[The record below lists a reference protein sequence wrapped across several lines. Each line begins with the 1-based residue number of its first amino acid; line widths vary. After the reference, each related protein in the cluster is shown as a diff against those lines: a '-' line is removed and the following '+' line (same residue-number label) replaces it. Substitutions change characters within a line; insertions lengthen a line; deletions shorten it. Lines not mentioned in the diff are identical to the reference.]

1 MLATIYNDLI
11 TYPFNTM
18 YAGTGVFIAYSSCLE
33 KHDILN
39 GYICTDVNHTGPF
52 EVPMAM
58 LPYLEIILA
67 EPKIKWK
74 QIAMPLYYGNTAMK
88 NTSDSIIKHFFRD
101 ITVGYERLSKV
112 VTEKG
117 KVYYGG
123 NGMIFDQHM
132 KPLVLYTATVTDI
145 TPVTVPN
152 RPARMKTT
160 ISAFNVRV
168 SPQVL
173 LKDDM
178 LKKSIIS
185 KAIPSLISK
194 SIGGIRVRDA
204 VSGKPITPKIIIED
218 LSEWIKRPAKV
229 GSPQTFKE
237 DMQKF
242 LSREDIIQDIVE
254 CL

>member
-1 MLATIYNDLI
+1 MIATVYNDII
-11 TYPFNTM
+11 TYPFNTS
-18 YAGTGVFIAYSSCLE
+18 YADTSVYVTNSSCLE

-39 GYICTDVNHTGPF
+39 GYICTDVNHTGSF
-52 EVPMAM
+52 EVPMAI
-58 LPYLEIILA
+58 LPYLETILT

-74 QIAMPLYYGNTAMK
+74 QIAMPLYYEGTVLK
-88 NTSDSIIKHFFRD
+88 NTSYAIIKWFFKE
-101 ITVGYERLSKV
+101 IQVGGRRLSKV
-112 VTEKG
+112 ITKKG
-117 KVYYGG
+117 EVYYGG
-123 NGMIFDQHM
+123 KGMIFDRHM
-132 KPLVLYTATVTDI
+132 KPLVLYTATVTGMTSVTI
-145 TPVTVPN
+145 PHRPV
-152 RPARMKTT
+152 RMNAT

-185 KAIPSLISK
+185 KVIPSLVSK
-194 SIGGIRVRDA
+194 SFQAIRGVVLD
-204 VSGKPITPKIIIED
+204 KPITPKVIIED

-229 GSPQTFKE
+229 GNPQTFKE

>member
-1 MLATIYNDLI
+1 MTATVYNDII
-11 TYPFNTM
+11 TYPFNTS
-18 YAGTGVFIAYSSCLE
+18 YADTGVYVTSSSCLE

-39 GYICTDVNHTGPF
+39 GYICTDVNHTGSF
-52 EVPMAM
+52 EVPMVI
-58 LPYLEIILA
+58 LPYLETILT

-74 QIAMPLYYGNTAMK
+74 QIAMPLYYEGTVLK
-88 NTSDSIIKHFFRD
+88 NTSYAIIKWFFKE
-101 ITVGYERLSKV
+101 IQVGGRRLSKV
-112 VTEKG
+112 ITKKG
-117 KVYYGG
+117 EVYYGG
-123 NGMIFDQHM
+123 NGMIFDRHM
-132 KPLVLYTATVTDI
+132 KPLVLYTATVTDMTSVTI
-145 TPVTVPN
+145 PHRPV
-152 RPARMKTT
+152 RMKAT

-185 KAIPSLISK
+185 KVIPSLVSK
-194 SIGGIRVRDA
+194 SFQAIRGVVLD
-204 VSGKPITPKIIIED
+204 KPITPKVIIED

-229 GSPQTFKE
+229 GNPQTFKE

>member
-1 MLATIYNDLI
+1 MVATIYNDLI
-11 TYPFNTM
+11 TYPFNTVH
-18 YAGTGVFIAYSSCLE
+18 ANTGVFIAYSSCLE
-33 KHDILN
+33 EHDILN
-39 GYICTDVNHTGPF
+39 GYICTDVNHTGSF

-58 LPYLEIILA
+58 LPYLETILVQP
-67 EPKIKWK
+67 EIKWK
-74 QIAMPLYYGNTAMK
+74 QIAMPLYYGNTAVK
-88 NTSDSIIKHFFRD
+88 NTSDAIIKHFFRD
-101 ITVGYERLSKV
+101 IQAGYERLSKI
-112 VTEKG
+112 VTRKG
-117 KVYYGG
+117 EVYYGG

-132 KPLVLYTATVTDI
+132 KPLVLYTATVTGM
-145 TPVTVPN
+145 TPVTVPH
-152 RPARMKTT
+152 RPVRMKTT
-160 ISAFNVRV
+160 ISALNVRV

-178 LKKSIIS
+178 LKKNIIS
-185 KAIPSLISK
+185 KVIPSLVSRSFT
-194 SIGGIRVRDA
+194 SIRGVVFD
-204 VSGKPITPKIIIED
+204 KPVTPKIIIED

>member
-1 MLATIYNDLI
+1 MAAIDYNYIITSPFSTIYAD
-11 TYPFNTM
+11 
-18 YAGTGVFIAYSSCLE
+18 TGAYIISSSCLE

-39 GYICTDVNHTGPF
+39 GYICTDVNHTGSF

-67 EPKIKWK
+67 QPKIKWK
-74 QIAMPLYYGNTAMK
+74 QIAMPLYYGDTTIK
-88 NTSDSIIKHFFRD
+88 NTSDAIIRWFFRE
-101 ITVGYERLSKV
+101 TPVGNKRLSKIMS
-112 VTEKG
+112 KG
-117 KVYYGG
+117 GVYYGG

-132 KPLVLYTATVTDI
+132 KPLVLYTVTVTGM
-145 TPVTVPN
+145 TPVTVPH
-152 RPARMKTT
+152 RPVKMKTT

-168 SPQVL
+168 SPKVF

-185 KAIPSLISK
+185 KAIPSLVSE
-194 SIGGIRVRDA
+194 SFSVVRGVVLD
-204 VSGKPITPKIIIED
+204 KPITPKVIIED
-218 LSEWIKRPAKV
+218 LSDWIKRPAKV
-229 GSPQTFKE
+229 GNPQTFKE

-242 LSREDIIQDIVE
+242 LSREDIIQDITE

>member
-1 MLATIYNDLI
+1 MTATDYNNLV
-11 TYPFNTM
+11 TYPFGTT
-18 YAGTGVFIAYSSCLE
+18 YVDTGVFVVSSCLE
-33 KHDILN
+33 EHNILN
-39 GYICTDVNHTGPF
+39 GYICTDVNHTGSF

-67 EPKIKWK
+67 QPRIKWK
-74 QIAMPLYYGNTAMK
+74 QIAMPLYYEKIVTK
-88 NTSDSIIKHFFRD
+88 NTSDAIIKHFFRE
-101 ITVGYERLSKV
+101 TPVGRERLSKV
-112 VTEKG
+112 MTRKG
-117 KVYYGG
+117 EVYYGG

-132 KPLVLYTATVTDI
+132 KPLVLYTATVTDM
-145 TPVTVPN
+145 TPTAIVHT
-152 RPARMKTT
+152 PARMKAT

-185 KAIPSLISK
+185 KAIPSLVSK
-194 SIGGIRVRDA
+194 KLVDVLGV
-204 VSGKPITPKIIIED
+204 VSDKPITPKIIIED

-242 LSREDIIQDIVE
+242 LSREDIIQDIIE

>member
-1 MLATIYNDLI
+1 MTATVYNDLI
-11 TYPFNTM
+11 TYPFSTM
-18 YAGTGVFIAYSSCLE
+18 FANTGVFVTHSSCLE
-33 KHDILN
+33 EHDILN
-39 GYICTDVNHTGPF
+39 GYICTDVNHTGSF

-58 LPYLEIILA
+58 LPYLETILA
-67 EPKIKWK
+67 QSKIKWK
-74 QIAMPLYYGNTAMK
+74 QIAMPLYYGNTVTK
-88 NTSDSIIKHFFRD
+88 NTSDTIIRHFFEKTPVD
-101 ITVGYERLSKV
+101 GERLSKV
-112 VTEKG
+112 MTRKG
-117 KVYYGG
+117 EVYYGG

-132 KPLVLYTATVTDI
+132 KPLVLYTATVTGM
-145 TPVTVPN
+145 TSVAFAHNPV
-152 RPARMKTT
+152 RMKAT

-173 LKDDM
+173 LKDSM
-178 LKKSIIS
+178 LKKNIIS
-185 KAIPSLISK
+185 KVIPSLVSK
-194 SIGGIRVRDA
+194 SFASIRGVVFD
-204 VSGKPITPKIIIED
+204 KPVTPKIIIED

>member
-1 MLATIYNDLI
+1 MAAIDYNYTI
-11 TYPFNTM
+11 TSPFNTV
-18 YAGTGVFIAYSSCLE
+18 YADTGAYIISSSCLE

-39 GYICTDVNHTGPF
+39 GYICTDVNHTGSF

-67 EPKIKWK
+67 QPKIKWK
-74 QIAMPLYYGNTAMK
+74 QIAMPLYYGGTAIK
-88 NTSDSIIKHFFRD
+88 NTSDAIIRWFFRE
-101 ITVGYERLSKV
+101 TPVGNKRLSKIMS
-112 VTEKG
+112 KG
-117 KVYYGG
+117 EVYYGG

-132 KPLVLYTATVTDI
+132 KPLVLYTVTVTGM
-145 TPVTVPN
+145 TPVTVPH
-152 RPARMKTT
+152 RPVKMKTT

-168 SPQVL
+168 SPKVF

-185 KAIPSLISK
+185 KAIPSLVSK
-194 SIGGIRVRDA
+194 SFSIVRGVVLD
-204 VSGKPITPKIIIED
+204 KPITPKVIIED
-218 LSEWIKRPAKV
+218 LSDWIKRPAKV
-229 GSPQTFKE
+229 GNPQTFKE

-242 LSREDIIQDIVE
+242 LSREDIIQDITE

>member
-1 MLATIYNDLI
+1 MAVIDYNYII
-11 TYPFNTM
+11 TSPFGIV
-18 YAGTGVFIAYSSCLE
+18 YADTGAFTTNYSCLE

-39 GYICTDVNHTGPF
+39 GYICTDVNHTGSF
-52 EVPMAM
+52 EVPTAM

-67 EPKIKWK
+67 QPKIKWK
-74 QIAMPLYYGNTAMK
+74 QIAMPLYYGSTAIK
-88 NTSDSIIKHFFRD
+88 NTSDAIIRWFFRETP
-101 ITVGYERLSKV
+101 IGNKRLSKIMS
-112 VTEKG
+112 KG

-132 KPLVLYTATVTDI
+132 EPLVLYTVTVTGM
-145 TPVTVPN
+145 TPVTVPH
-152 RPARMKTT
+152 RPVKMKAA

-168 SPQVL
+168 SPKVF

-185 KAIPSLISK
+185 KAIPSLVSE
-194 SIGGIRVRDA
+194 SFSVVRGVILD
-204 VSGKPITPKIIIED
+204 KPITPKVIIED
-218 LSEWIKRPAKV
+218 LSDWIKRPAKV
-229 GSPQTFKE
+229 GNPQTFKE

-242 LSREDIIQDIVE
+242 LSREDIIQDITE

>member
-1 MLATIYNDLI
+1 MTTTVYDDLI
-11 TYPFNTM
+11 TRPFNTIHVDT
-18 YAGTGVFIAYSSCLE
+18 GTFATNSSCLE

-39 GYICTDVNHTGPF
+39 GYICTDMNHTGSF

-58 LPYLEIILA
+58 LPYLETILA
-67 EPKIKWK
+67 QPKIKWK
-74 QIAMPLYYGNTAMK
+74 QIAMPLYYDDTVIK
-88 NTSDSIIKHFFRD
+88 NTSYAILKYFFRD
-101 ITVGYERLSKV
+101 TSVGGGRLSKV
-112 VTEKG
+112 TTGKG
-117 KVYYGG
+117 EVYYGG

-132 KPLVLYTATVTDI
+132 KPLVLYTVTVTGM
-145 TPVTVPN
+145 TPITVPH
-152 RPARMKTT
+152 RLTRMKTT
-160 ISAFNVRV
+160 ISALNVRV

-178 LKKSIIS
+178 LKKNIIS
-185 KAIPSLISK
+185 KVIPSLVSR
-194 SIGGIRVRDA
+194 SFANIRGV
-204 VSGKPITPKIIIED
+204 GFITPKVIIED

-242 LSREDIIQDIVE
+242 LSREDIVQDIIE

>member
-1 MLATIYNDLI
+1 MTATDYNYIITSPFSTIYAD
-11 TYPFNTM
+11 
-18 YAGTGVFIAYSSCLE
+18 TGAYIISSSCLE

-39 GYICTDVNHTGPF
+39 GYICTDVNHTGSF

-67 EPKIKWK
+67 QPKIKWK
-74 QIAMPLYYGNTAMK
+74 QIAMPLYYGGTTIK
-88 NTSDSIIKHFFRD
+88 NTSDAIIRWFFRETPVD
-101 ITVGYERLSKV
+101 NKRLSKIMS
-112 VTEKG
+112 KG
-117 KVYYGG
+117 GVYYGG

-132 KPLVLYTATVTDI
+132 KPLVLYTVTVTGM
-145 TPVTVPN
+145 TPVTVPH
-152 RPARMKTT
+152 RPVKMKTT

-168 SPQVL
+168 SPKVF

-185 KAIPSLISK
+185 KAIPSLVSESF
-194 SIGGIRVRDA
+194 SIVRGVVLD
-204 VSGKPITPKIIIED
+204 KPITPKVIIED

-229 GSPQTFKE
+229 GNPQTFKE

-242 LSREDIIQDIVE
+242 LSREDIIQDITE

>member
-1 MLATIYNDLI
+1 MTATVYNDII
-11 TYPFNTM
+11 TSPFNIM
-18 YAGTGVFIAYSSCLE
+18 YANTGVFVTNSSCLE

-39 GYICTDVNHTGPF
+39 GYICTDVNHTGSF

-58 LPYLEIILA
+58 LPYLETILA
-67 EPKIKWK
+67 QPKIKWK
-74 QIAMPLYYGNTAMK
+74 QIAMPLYYEGTAIK
-88 NTSDSIIKHFFRD
+88 NTSDAIIRWFFRETPVD
-101 ITVGYERLSKV
+101 SKRLSKV
-112 VTEKG
+112 TTGKG
-117 KVYYGG
+117 EVYYGG

-132 KPLVLYTATVTDI
+132 KPLVLYTATVTGM
-145 TPVTVPN
+145 TPVTVSH
-152 RPARMKTT
+152 RPVRMKAT
-160 ISAFNVRV
+160 ISALNVRV

-185 KAIPSLISK
+185 KAIPSLVSK
-194 SIGGIRVRDA
+194 SFTSIRGVMF
-204 VSGKPITPKIIIED
+204 SKPTTPKIIIED

-242 LSREDIIQDIVE
+242 LSREDIVQDIIG

>member
-1 MLATIYNDLI
+1 MTAIDYNYIITSPFSTIYADTG
-11 TYPFNTM
+11 TY
-18 YAGTGVFIAYSSCLE
+18 IISSSCLE

-39 GYICTDVNHTGPF
+39 GYICTDVNHTGSF
-52 EVPMAM
+52 EVPVAM

-67 EPKIKWK
+67 QPKIKWK
-74 QIAMPLYYGNTAMK
+74 QIAMPLYYGSTVIK
-88 NTSDSIIKHFFRD
+88 NTSDAIIRWFFRE
-101 ITVGYERLSKV
+101 TQVGNKRLSKIIS
-112 VTEKG
+112 KG

-132 KPLVLYTATVTDI
+132 KPLVLYTVTVTGM
-145 TPVTVPN
+145 TPITVPH
-152 RPARMKTT
+152 RPVKMKTT

-168 SPQVL
+168 SPKVL

-178 LKKSIIS
+178 LKKNIIS
-185 KAIPSLISK
+185 KAIPSLVSE
-194 SIGGIRVRDA
+194 SLSVVRGVVLD
-204 VSGKPITPKIIIED
+204 KPITPKVIIED

-229 GSPQTFKE
+229 GNPQTFKE

-242 LSREDIIQDIVE
+242 LSREDIIQDITE

>member
-1 MLATIYNDLI
+1 MTATVYNDII
-11 TYPFNTM
+11 TSPFNIM
-18 YAGTGVFIAYSSCLE
+18 YANTGVFVTNSSCLE

-39 GYICTDVNHTGPF
+39 GYICTDVNHTGSF

-58 LPYLEIILA
+58 LPYLETILA
-67 EPKIKWK
+67 QPKIKWK
-74 QIAMPLYYGNTAMK
+74 QIAMPLYYEGTAIK
-88 NTSDSIIKHFFRD
+88 NTSDAIIRWFFRETPVD
-101 ITVGYERLSKV
+101 SKRLSKV
-112 VTEKG
+112 TTGKG
-117 KVYYGG
+117 EVYYGG

-132 KPLVLYTATVTDI
+132 KPLVLYTATVTGM
-145 TPVTVPN
+145 TPITVPH
-152 RPARMKTT
+152 RPVRMKAT
-160 ISAFNVRV
+160 ISALNVRV
-168 SPQVL
+168 SPKVF

-185 KAIPSLISK
+185 KAIPSLVSK
-194 SIGGIRVRDA
+194 SFTSIRGVMF
-204 VSGKPITPKIIIED
+204 SKPTTPKVIIED

-242 LSREDIIQDIVE
+242 LSREDIVQDIIG

>member
-1 MLATIYNDLI
+1 MTTTVYNDLI
-11 TYPFNTM
+11 TYPFSTT
-18 YAGTGVFIAYSSCLE
+18 YAVIGTFTTNSSCLE

-39 GYICTDVNHTGPF
+39 GYICTDVNHTGSF

-58 LPYLEIILA
+58 LPYLETILTQ
-67 EPKIKWK
+67 PKIKWK
-74 QIAMPLYYGNTAMK
+74 QIAMPLYYDNTVIK
-88 NTSDSIIKHFFRD
+88 NTSYAILKCFFRD
-101 ITVGYERLSKV
+101 TSVGIRRLSKV
-112 VTEKG
+112 TTGKG
-117 KVYYGG
+117 EVYYGG

-132 KPLVLYTATVTDI
+132 KPLVLYTVTVTGM
-145 TPVTVPN
+145 TPVTVPH
-152 RPARMKTT
+152 RPTRMKTT

-168 SPQVL
+168 SPEVF

-178 LKKSIIS
+178 LKKNIIS
-185 KAIPSLISK
+185 KVIPSLVSK
-194 SIGGIRVRDA
+194 SCVRVRNI
-204 VSGKPITPKIIIED
+204 VSGELITPKVIIED

-242 LSREDIIQDIVE
+242 LSREDIVQEITE